1 MKKLLFLFVILLN
14 LFPIKS
20 HAQVDGED
28 LPLNPPT
35 LRISTTEEFVDYKF
49 YQTLYPLCSQCW
61 RHTITPN
68 MIIQDNFSGTFL
80 IQPCKLLEN
89 KKTYIKY
96 KCTSLYNP
104 KETDIFEFA
113 IKRWDPIFKAYV
125 VEQNAYSTKGDFEEG
140 YSYTI
145 DIPKQ
150 EKD

>member
-1 MKKLLFLFVILLN
+1 MRVWELVLLCTRKNSV
-14 LFPIKS
+14 P
-20 HAQVDGED
+20 
-28 LPLNPPT
+28 
-35 LRISTTEEFVDYKF
+35 YKF
-49 YQTLYPLCSQCW
+49 
-61 RHTITPN
+61 
-68 MIIQDNFSGTFL
+68 
-80 IQPCKLLEN
+80 
-89 KKTYIKY
+89 
-96 KCTSLYNP
+96 

>member
-1 MKKLLFLFVILLN
+1 MKKCFYHFITLLILL
-14 LFPIKS
+14 PIKS
-20 HAQVDGED
+20 HAKIASDEFIY
-28 LPLNPPT
+28 NPPV
-35 LRISTTEEFVDYKF
+35 LHISTKEEFADYRF
-49 YQTLYPLCSQCW
+49 YYTLNPLCSHCW

-96 KCTSLYNP
+96 KCTNLYNP